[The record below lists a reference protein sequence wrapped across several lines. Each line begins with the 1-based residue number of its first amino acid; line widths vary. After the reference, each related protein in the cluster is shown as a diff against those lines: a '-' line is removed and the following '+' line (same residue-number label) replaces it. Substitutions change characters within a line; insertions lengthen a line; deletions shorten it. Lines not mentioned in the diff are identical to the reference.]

1 VGFIESKFGHLSGL
15 FNQLPDTRTA
25 DCCRYTP
32 AELVWPVLLMFLTR
46 MGSRNQMDAARN
58 SGGLPLSVAKLAG
71 RKKDDLP
78 ADGQRR
84 VTCSDNA
91 MLFLKRLNP
100 QELEAL
106 RVGLVRELLKS
117 RLFDASRVLGSLHR
131 IVLDGSVHEKCRKGF
146 EDDGKTNGSA
156 QYRYV
161 LQATLL
167 LFGYP
172 IPLMEEHIDVV
183 DPALEKEDCEI
194 NAAKRLL
201 PRIKQAFPRLGFIVI
216 GDALYACRPIAA
228 LCASLGWR
236 FCFTFKEGRTPAV
249 WAEAITLMDADGR
262 NVLRYQD
269 KPDSDPDRRVGRVRW
284 AGHLDFSEEENGSLV
299 ATAIEQT
306 ETHRGTTTRYAWIS
320 DVPGI
325 KADNVLSLVSAT
337 GRMRHTIEDLFN
349 NGKNNGFGMEHVF
362 CAHAHASKNL
372 YSLMQ
377 TAVMLWTLFHHG
389 LLKRV
394 CAWARK
400 WSQVA
405 IAKRLIEGLRL
416 LAGADPNFTVGQ
428 LRFVT

>member
-1 VGFIESKFGHLSGL
+1 MGFIESKFGHLSGL

-106 RVGLVRELLKS
+106 RMGLVRELLKS

-249 WAEAITLMDADGR
+249 WAEAITLMDTDR
-262 NVLRYQD
+262 RSVLGYQD

-284 AGHLDFSEEENGSLV
+284 AGHLDFSEEENGSLM

-306 ETHRGTTTRYAWIS
+306 TPI
-320 DVPGI
+320 
-325 KADNVLSLVSAT
+325 
-337 GRMRHTIEDLFN
+337 
-349 NGKNNGFGMEHVF
+349 
-362 CAHAHASKNL
+362 
-372 YSLMQ
+372 
-377 TAVMLWTLFHHG
+377 
-389 LLKRV
+389 
-394 CAWARK
+394 
-400 WSQVA
+400 
-405 IAKRLIEGLRL
+405 
-416 LAGADPNFTVGQ
+416 PNP
-428 LRFVT
+428 L